1 MIKELVEKITKA
13 NVAYRLGKPIM
24 SDGEYDILVDE
35 LWEID
40 LHNPILSKI
49 GLPVRDESRKREL
62 PVDMASM
69 NKVKSVSEVQN
80 WFRLKEIS

>member
-40 LHNPILSKI
+40 PHNPILSK
-49 GLPVRDESRKREL
+49 
-62 PVDMASM
+62 VDFLLGTSQE
-69 NKVKSVSEVQN
+69 KGSSLLIWLQ
-80 WFRLKEIS
+80 